1 MSKAKWLLMFL
12 LALSVAVP
20 TYAVELTLGGFP
32 SYMRTRAR
40 FISNATFISALSNN
54 NAKALGFNDNNDN
67 IFFADTTLRLT
78 PQLVLSDAVT
88 IRAQINVFDNNIW
101 GGATSSAFGGANG
114 GQNLINSSVSFSDRF
129 RGALLTNP
137 GAIDDPGFFDVNMLH
152 ADIVL
157 PNNRGFIRVG
167 RQPFDWGIGI
177 LANGGWDPYSDLG
190 FILDRFLYLK
200 SFSAGAGSLTFIFVT
215 DRFTQGNSIVTG
227 TGDGWDGGAA
237 ALVFNNPN
245 IMGTNFTLG
254 GYIFPYIHQTNVG
267 SLPISGAGATG
278 VGPPGFGASA
288 SGVDFDRITLFSGLL
303 DVKTDLWRLVGEFQ
317 AWQGEIDIQGT
328 GVGDGTDLDID
339 LSWLWAVRGEVYPG
353 WPVKMVAAEFGW
365 AQGDNALDNSIDGNA
380 SGLVFNPAY
389 NIDNLLFKNI
399 IPNIYRQEGSVINAY
414 YARMWSTMKVIDS
427 ISFTPQVLVAFN
439 EQTSNVAVN
448 GGNVIIDSLDT
459 YMATE
464 VEGTITWHIHPGVS
478 FDLIGGVVFT
488 GDSLETMLEA
498 QAFGELAA
506 ADLQQDRISYDETPW
521 TVQGRLMIFIDQFF
535 K

>member
-12 LALSVAVP
+12 LALSMAAP
-20 TYAVELTLGGFP
+20 TFAVELTLGGFP

-54 NAKALGFNDNNDN
+54 NAKQLGFNDNDDN

-101 GGATSSAFGGANG
+101 GGATSSTFGGANAS
-114 GQNLINSSVSFSDRF
+114 QTLINSSVSFSDRF

-137 GAIDDPGFFDVNMLH
+137 GAIDDPGFFDVRMLH

-157 PNNRGFIRVG
+157 PNNLGFLRVG

-190 FILDRFLYLK
+190 FVLDRFLYLK
-200 SFSAGAGSLTFIFVT
+200 SFAAGAGSLTFVFVT

-227 TGDGWDGGAA
+227 TGDGWDGGAF
-237 ALVFNNPN
+237 ALIFNNPN

-254 GYIFPYIHQTNVG
+254 GYIFPYIHQTNIASV
-267 SLPISGAGATG
+267 PTSGTDPNAPPNAGA
-278 VGPPGFGASA
+278 AA
-288 SGVDFDRITLFSGLL
+288 SGIDVERLTLFSGLL
-303 DVKTDLWRLVGEFQ
+303 DVKTDLWRFVGEFQ
-317 AWQGEIDIQGT
+317 SWWGEFDFE
-328 GVGDGTDLDID
+328 GVGTTDVD
-339 LSWLWAVRGEVYPG
+339 LSWIWAARAEVYPG
-353 WPVKMVAAEFGW
+353 WPLKIVAAEFGW
-365 AQGDNALDNSIDGNA
+365 AQGDDAADDVLEGNA
-380 SGLVFNPAY
+380 STLVFSPAY

-414 YARMWSTMKVIDS
+414 YARLWGTVKVIDS

-439 EQTSNVAVN
+439 EQTENVAVD
-448 GGNVIIDSLDT
+448 GGGGVIDSLDT

-478 FDLIGGVVFT
+478 FDLIGGVVFA
-488 GDSLETMLEA
+488 GDSLNTMLEA
-498 QAFGELAA
+498 QAESVLAA
-506 ADLQQDRISYDETPW
+506 NEINADRVNYDETPW

>member
-12 LALSVAVP
+12 LALSMAAP
-20 TYAVELTLGGFP
+20 TFAVELTLGGFP

-54 NAKALGFNDNNDN
+54 NAKQLGFNDNNDN

-101 GGATSSAFGGANG
+101 GGATSSTFGGANAS
-114 GQNLINSSVSFSDRF
+114 QTLINSSVSFSDRF

-137 GAIDDPGFFDVNMLH
+137 GAIDDPGFFDVRMLH

-157 PNNRGFIRVG
+157 PNNLGFLRVG

-190 FILDRFLYLK
+190 FVLDRFLYLK
-200 SFSAGAGSLTFIFVT
+200 SFAAGAGSLTFVFVT

-227 TGDGWDGGAA
+227 TGDGWDGGAF
-237 ALVFNNPN
+237 ALIFNNPN

-254 GYIFPYIHQTNVG
+254 GYVFPYIHQTNI
-267 SLPISGAGATG
+267 SSAPISGATG
-278 VGPPGFGASA
+278 FAGPPGGGAAA
-288 SGVDFDRITLFSGLL
+288 SGVDVERLTLFSGLL

-317 AWQGEIDIQGT
+317 AWQGNFNIEGT
-328 GVGDGTDLDID
+328 GVGDGADLDVD
-339 LSWLWAVRGEVYPG
+339 LSWIWAARAEVYPG
-353 WPVKMVAAEFGW
+353 WPLKIVAAEFGW
-365 AQGDNALDNSIDGNA
+365 AQGDDSSDDALTGNA
-380 SGLVFNPAY
+380 STLYFSPAY
-389 NIDNLLFKNI
+389 NIDNLLFKNM
-399 IPNIYRQEGSVINAY
+399 IPNIYQQEGSVINAY
-414 YARMWSTMKVIDS
+414 YARLWATVKVVDS

-439 EQTSNVAVN
+439 QETSNVAVN
-448 GGNVIIDSLDT
+448 NGGAVINNLDT
-459 YMATE
+459 YMGTE
-464 VEGTITWHIHPGVS
+464 VEGTITWHIHPGVN
-478 FDLIGGVVFT
+478 FDLIGGVVFA
-488 GDSLETMLEA
+488 GDSLEKMLEA
-498 QAFGELAA
+498 QALNVLAQN
-506 ADLQQDRISYDETPW
+506 DVNPDRVNYDETPW
-521 TVQGRLMIFIDQFF
+521 TVQGRLIIFIDQFF

>member
-12 LALSVAVP
+12 LALSMAAP
-20 TYAVELTLGGFP
+20 TFAVELTLGGFP

-54 NAKALGFNDNNDN
+54 NAKQLGFNDNNDN

-101 GGATSSAFGGANG
+101 GGATSSTFGGANG
-114 GQNLINSSVSFSDRF
+114 SQTLINSSVSFSDRF

-137 GAIDDPGFFDVNMLH
+137 GAIDDPGFFDVRMLH

-157 PNNRGFIRVG
+157 PHNLGFLRVG

-190 FILDRFLYLK
+190 FVLDRFLYLK
-200 SFSAGAGSLTFIFVT
+200 SFAAGAGSLTFVFVT

-237 ALVFNNPN
+237 ALIFNNPN

-254 GYIFPYIHQTNVG
+254 GYIFPYIHQTNIN
-267 SLPISGAGATG
+267 STPLSGTDPTA
-278 VGPPGFGASA
+278 PPNAAAAA
-288 SGVDFDRITLFSGLL
+288 SGVDVERLTLFSGLL

-317 AWQGEIDIQGT
+317 AWQGNFAIEGA
-328 GVGDGTDLDID
+328 GDLDVD
-339 LSWLWAVRGEVYPG
+339 LSWIWAARAEVYPG
-353 WPVKMVAAEFGW
+353 WPLKIVAAEFGW
-365 AQGDNALDNSIDGNA
+365 AQGDDALDNTLEGNA
-380 SGLVFNPAY
+380 STLYFSPAY
-389 NIDNLLFKNI
+389 NIDNLLFKNM

-414 YARMWSTMKVIDS
+414 YARLWGTVKVVDS

-439 EQTSNVAVN
+439 EQTENVAVD
-448 GGNVIIDSLDT
+448 GGGAIIDSLDT

-478 FDLIGGVVFT
+478 FDLIGGVVFA
-488 GDSLETMLEA
+488 GDSLETMLEG
-498 QAFGELAA
+498 QALSVLASN
-506 ADLQQDRISYDETPW
+506 DINPDRVNYDETPW